1 MLVDPGKVTLNFQ
14 SSDPP
19 HSPPEVT
26 RRARGVM
33 TVTIRGYPP
42 ETKSQYH
49 GVWVGGCEGCGWV
62 WVGGWEGCGWVW
74 VSVGGGCVCILVWAS
89 TNCRLKYFT
98 SFLLPLS
105 LPSLLHSQTT
115 PDVGVLFVWVSKS
128 ISCDCQSRRS
138 HGTLPSPSSSATCWR
153 TQ

>member
-49 GVWVGGCEGCGWV
+49 GVWVGGCEGV
-62 WVGGWEGCGWVW
+62 RRYVGGCGCEGMGEYQ
-74 VSVGGGCVCILVWAS
+74 L
-89 TNCRLKYFT
+89 
-98 SFLLPLS
+98 
-105 LPSLLHSQTT
+105 
-115 PDVGVLFVWVSKS
+115 
-128 ISCDCQSRRS
+128 
-138 HGTLPSPSSSATCWR
+138 
-153 TQ
+153 

>member
-1 MLVDPGKVTLNFQ
+1 MASSLVLVDPGKVTLNFQ

-49 GVWVGGCEGCGWV
+49 GEWVDVRVCGGRVWV
-62 WVGGWEGCGWVW
+62 
-74 VSVGGGCVCILVWAS
+74 
-89 TNCRLKYFT
+89 
-98 SFLLPLS
+98 
-105 LPSLLHSQTT
+105 
-115 PDVGVLFVWVSKS
+115 
-128 ISCDCQSRRS
+128 
-138 HGTLPSPSSSATCWR
+138 
-153 TQ
+153 